1 MSHFLQYS
9 DRAWGL
15 IRTTSKSEQY
25 VLSYFTEHTLPCY
38 LPCIR
43 KVISKSRSVR
53 RIMFPCYL
61 FVAWGNQDIPV
72 MKNCYHISHRIQSEI
87 NADNDII
94 KQMEDIYTIEQLS
107 ENWDF
112 VLKKTQSN
120 QTSLVKLN
128 YGMLKGMK
136 GYWGN
141 STNGQSQ
148 FNVCLNIVGTHYE
161 IAFDKEFL
169 YQSIDSVSLAI

>member
-1 MSHFLQYS
+1 MSHFLHYH

-15 IRTTSKSEQY
+15 IRTASRNEQY
-25 VLSYFTEHTLPCY
+25 VYTYFTKNNLPCY

-43 KVISKSRSVR
+43 KVISKNRSVR

-61 FVAWGNQDIPV
+61 FVAWGNQDIPL

-94 KQMEDIYTIEQLS
+94 EQMEDIYTIEHLS

-112 VLKKTQSN
+112 VLRKTPSI
-120 QTSLVKLN
+120 QTNLVKLR
-128 YGMLKGMK
+128 YGPLRGMK
-136 GYWGN
+136 GHWGN

-148 FNVCLNIVGTHYE
+148 FIVCLNLAGTQYE
-161 IAFDKEFL
+161 IAFDKDFL
-169 YQSIDSVSLAI
+169 YQSADSSVV